1 MSARRY
7 RLNPAL
13 SSDGGGGWLDVSE
26 MRSQIRQDRA
36 SEPKSSHG
44 PISVSI
50 TTELRRLSQRLGELL
65 ESNPLDKWD
74 SGQLEGF
81 LSDAEPFLKVARS
94 VKARFAELNPDLS
107 IQADQWVS
115 PKRSKIRTE
124 LFYPYFKYTKM
135 KTSELSGSRFS
146 RWRRSNPRFSE
157 TTEVHRS
164 SATPNS
170 MQKPQPKKDKK

>member
-1 MSARRY
+1 MEALEVCDALGHLRFNLPFHFHRDAVAECRRGDIDSIRHY
-7 RLNPAL
+7 LAMAAA
-13 SSDGGGGWLDVSE
+13 DGWTISE

-65 ESNPLDKWD
+65 ESNPLDQWD

-94 VKARFAELNPDLS
+94 VKARFAELNPDLP
-107 IQADQWVS
+107 IQADQWVP

-146 RWRRSNPRFSE
+146 RRRLWRR
-157 TTEVHRS
+157 
-164 SATPNS
+164 
-170 MQKPQPKKDKK
+170 